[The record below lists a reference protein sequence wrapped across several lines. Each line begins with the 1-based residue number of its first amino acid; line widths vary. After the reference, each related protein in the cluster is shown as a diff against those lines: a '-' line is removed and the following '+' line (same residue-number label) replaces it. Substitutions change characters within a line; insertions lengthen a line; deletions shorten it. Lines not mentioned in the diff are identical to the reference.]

1 MILCVSSDSLCMC
14 IRMNMIIMI
23 CSSDSSAKIR
33 VANFSKI
40 SYPQISMPQKTFS
53 LYPQKLVPQTL
64 MSHSLILLGSKNVTS
79 IINLTIRTMH
89 IKKLDYL
96 GGHDLESSI

>member
-33 VANFSKI
+33 VANFSKNQLSANINAAENIQSLSAKI
-40 SYPQISMPQKTFS
+40 SAANVNVAFIDTF
-53 LYPQKLVPQTL
+53 
-64 MSHSLILLGSKNVTS
+64 
-79 IINLTIRTMH
+79 R
-89 IKKLDYL
+89 
-96 GGHDLESSI
+96 